1 MRTPLFHEHEKL
13 RARIVDF
20 HGWDMPVWYTGI
32 KEEHL
37 ATRSHAGL
45 FDVSHMGEIVVGGP
59 RGAAYL
65 DRALTRNVTAMRGGG
80 VLYTFL
86 LNDRGGIIDDLMVS
100 CLEPGGRYLL
110 CVNSSNRDRDYAW
123 MVSRNSDGALI
134 EDRSDAYAMIAL
146 QGPAAAAVLKACL
159 GFELSGLRSFHLT
172 VLKTAHF
179 GELVV
184 SRTGYTGAGG
194 VEIFLDPGAAPAL
207 WRAFLDLGAVP
218 CGLGA
223 RDTLR
228 LEMGYPLHGNDI
240 TDETTP
246 LEAGLSFAVDF
257 DKPDFIG
264 RDALLDQKGRGVT
277 RRLVGI
283 ELLERGVPREHCR
296 CVKDGRQVGTVTS
309 GSISPVSG
317 KGIALGYVESRFP
330 EGTELSIEVREKTL
344 RSVIRKPPFVSGTL

>member
-1 MRTPLFHEHEKL
+1 MLDGIQEQRWRPHRGQERRLCH
-13 RARIVDF
+13 DCPP
-20 HGWDMPVWYTGI
+20 GTGRGRCP
-32 KEEHL
+32 E
-37 ATRSHAGL
+37 G
-45 FDVSHMGEIVVGGP
+45 VP
-59 RGAAYL
+59 RV
-65 DRALTRNVTAMRGGG
+65 RAL
-80 VLYTFL
+80 
-86 LNDRGGIIDDLMVS
+86 
-100 CLEPGGRYLL
+100 
-110 CVNSSNRDRDYAW
+110 
-123 MVSRNSDGALI
+123 
-134 EDRSDAYAMIAL
+134 
-146 QGPAAAAVLKACL
+146 GP
-159 GFELSGLRSFHLT
+159 RSFHLT

-277 RRLVGI
+277 GDLWVSSFLSAASRANTAAASKTGDRSARSP
-283 ELLERGVPREHCR
+283 RG
-296 CVKDGRQVGTVTS
+296 
-309 GSISPVSG
+309 
-317 KGIALGYVESRFP
+317 ASRP
-330 EGTELSIEVREKTL
+330 
-344 RSVIRKPPFVSGTL
+344 